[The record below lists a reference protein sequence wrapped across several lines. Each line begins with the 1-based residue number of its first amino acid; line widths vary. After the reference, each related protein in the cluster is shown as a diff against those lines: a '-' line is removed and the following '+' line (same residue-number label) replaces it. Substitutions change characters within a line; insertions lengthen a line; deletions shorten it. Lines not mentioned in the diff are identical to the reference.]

1 MKTQTAQYEISAVIK
16 VFTVSFTD
24 TWVSGYLNVE
34 SKYCATFMTLQYLLV
49 VFNTTSR
56 KTMCYYAKSLWMC
69 GTDWMRLPLHCDLVI
84 CKKEL
89 IFFDKLDVQ
98 VSDFSTLLLKS

>member
-1 MKTQTAQYEISAVIK
+1 
-16 VFTVSFTD
+16 
-24 TWVSGYLNVE
+24 
-34 SKYCATFMTLQYLLV
+34 
-49 VFNTTSR
+49 
-56 KTMCYYAKSLWMC
+56 MCYYAKSLWMC